1 MNIFSI
7 KDICKIGSSK
17 RIFAS
22 EYTKK
27 GIPFFRSTE
36 VIELA
41 NKKTFIPDYY
51 ISENK
56 YSEIAQKFPV
66 PQNSDIL
73 IAAIGANMGTVY
85 FVNLNYKFYFK
96 DGNVIWLREF
106 ENTVN
111 PKYLYY
117 WLTTQKGYKELCNT
131 AIGSAQR
138 ALTIDKIGNIKF
150 KVPNT
155 NVQQHIVD
163 IIGSLDDKIE
173 NNNKLLEKCYIFLNL
188 NMKKL
193 LIGKDKKIISSFDD
207 IEIISSGIDKFNSGK
222 IYLDTSCVSDNSIV
236 DISNKVTYTDRPSR
250 ANMKPIKNS
259 VWFAKLKSS
268 PKHIIVKDYSN
279 EILDNCIFSTGFLG
293 IKIDN
298 VKFNLLST
306 YFTSDVFE
314 KEKDSL
320 SIGATMQ
327 SINNVTFKG
336 MYIPD
341 FSPTD
346 YISFNNISEP
356 ILKLIYKTEL
366 ENIKLRK
373 LKNSYLAKFF

>member
-1 MNIFSI
+1 MNTFSI

-41 NKKTFIPDYY
+41 NKKTFVPDYY

-56 YSEIAQKFPV
+56 YSEIEQKFPV

-150 KVPNT
+150 KVPNID
-155 NVQQHIVD
+155 VQQHIVD
-163 IIGSLDDKIE
+163 IIAYLKF
-173 NNNKLLEKCYIFLNL
+173 LLLS
-188 NMKKL
+188 L
-193 LIGKDKKIISSFDD
+193 LI
-207 IEIISSGIDKFNSGK
+207 
-222 IYLDTSCVSDNSIV
+222 LD
-236 DISNKVTYTDRPSR
+236 
-250 ANMKPIKNS
+250 
-259 VWFAKLKSS
+259 
-268 PKHIIVKDYSN
+268 
-279 EILDNCIFSTGFLG
+279 FLL
-293 IKIDN
+293 I
-298 VKFNLLST
+298 NLL
-306 YFTSDVFE
+306 
-314 KEKDSL
+314 
-320 SIGATMQ
+320 IH
-327 SINNVTFKG
+327 
-336 MYIPD
+336 
-341 FSPTD
+341 
-346 YISFNNISEP
+346 
-356 ILKLIYKTEL
+356 LIQ
-366 ENIKLRK
+366 
-373 LKNSYLAKFF
+373 F